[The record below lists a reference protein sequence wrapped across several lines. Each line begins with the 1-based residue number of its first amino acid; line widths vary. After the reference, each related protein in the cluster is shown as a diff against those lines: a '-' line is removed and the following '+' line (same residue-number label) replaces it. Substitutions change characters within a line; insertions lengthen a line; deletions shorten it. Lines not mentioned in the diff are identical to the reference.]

1 MRVERISGLG
11 PGATLRLPFF
21 GSAVQAGFPS
31 PADDYV
37 ARSLSLNELLIQHPA
52 ATYFCR
58 ASGNSL
64 IKLGI
69 FDGDILIV
77 DRALQAA
84 DGDLVIAAVDGE
96 LTCKILDKHGRRLL
110 SANPDYPPIDIPD
123 DGEAVIEGVV
133 INSIRMHRVRAR

>member
-1 MRVERISGLG
+1 MRVERIAGLG
-11 PGATLRLPFF
+11 PSACVPLPFF

-37 ARSLSLNELLIQHPA
+37 DRSLSLNELLIQHPA

-58 ASGNSL
+58 ATGSSL

-77 DRALQAA
+77 DRAVEAA

-110 SANPDYPPIDIPD
+110 SANPDYPPIEIPD